1 MNKEQAEERIRQSWY
16 IVGERIAVVSLS
28 IIDKR
33 DRGASIV
40 MPVPAPHLGR
50 EYAKEVADNAVEA
63 LLTLALE
70 RGCNIFEK
78 SIETSTGRISL
89 QDGIELIMEAKTFGD
104 DGEDM
109 VVGYHA

>member
-50 EYAKEVADNAVEA
+50 EYAKEVADNAVDA
-63 LLTLALE
+63 LLTLAME
-70 RGCNIFEK
+70 RGCSIFDGVM
-78 SIETSTGRISL
+78 ETDMGRISL
-89 QDGIELIMEAKTFGD
+89 QDGIELIMEAKTFD
-104 DGEDM
+104 DRED
-109 VVGYHA
+109 VIIGYHA